1 MTTDNI
7 KFYSLIEAFALIQS
21 VIVFAM
27 MIIIMV
33 NTYISMDK
41 SQISLVILM
50 QENYCRENLECRYRS
65 IQALR
70 IQHRHLNMI
79 LMILT

>member
-1 MTTDNI
+1 MNSDI

-27 MIIIMV
+27 IIIIMV
-33 NTYISMDK
+33 NTYNSMDK

-50 QENYCRENLECRYRS
+50 QC
-65 IQALR
+65 I
-70 IQHRHLNMI
+70 II
-79 LMILT
+79 LMLCWIIYGLLTVYKYIKEIIEEKE

>member
-27 MIIIMV
+27 IIIIMV

-50 QENYCRENLECRYRS
+50 QCV
-65 IQALR
+65 I
-70 IQHRHLNMI
+70 I
-79 LMILT
+79 LMLYWIIYGLLTVYKYIQEIMEAKA